1 MPSAN
6 KLTKGGR
13 DDILVGMEMENI
25 SHEQAYQQMRTML
38 NEKQWRQY
46 LAVEA
51 KQRGSVSQVAR
62 EAAVSQNTVKRG
74 LKELEA
80 GESYQPGERIRKAG
94 GGKKKLGATDATL
107 LADLEQELD
116 PKGDPM
122 SFVQWPSKSLAHLVE
137 ALTAKGHPIRKSAL
151 AEMLH
156 DLGFSLR
163 ANKKTIEGTSHPD
176 RDAQC
181 AQINTTCKA
190 FEQKGNPMISVDCK
204 QKELIGTFKHNGR
217 EWQAKGEDTCVN
229 VYDFLSLADGKAG
242 PYGIY
247 DLVPKRGFVN
257 VGMDHDTA
265 EFAVESIRRW
275 WQSSGTVLYPGKK
288 ELLITADGGGSNG
301 ARNRLWKKKLQE
313 LANEEQLMITVA
325 HYPPATSKWNTIE
338 HRLFSFIS
346 INWRAKP
353 LTSLEVVLELL
364 SHTTTKE
371 GLAVTAVKDSH
382 TYPTGIKVS
391 DDELAALNL
400 SRDPFHGEWNYTI
413 KPQEY

>member
-1 MPSAN
+1 
-6 KLTKGGR
+6 
-13 DDILVGMEMENI
+13 MEKI
-25 SHEQAYQQMRTML
+25 SHEQAYQQVRGML

-51 KQRGSVSQVAR
+51 TQRGSASQVAR
-62 EAAVSQNTVKRG
+62 EAGVSLNTVKRG
-74 LKELEA
+74 LAELEA
-80 GESYQPGERIRKAG
+80 GESYQPGERIRKVGA
-94 GGKKKLGATDATL
+94 GKKKLVETDATL
-107 LADLEQELD
+107 LADLEQELE

-122 SFVQWPSKSLAHLVE
+122 SFVQWTSKSLAHLVE
-137 ALTAKGHPIRKSAL
+137 ALAAKGHHIRKSAL
-151 AEMLH
+151 AEILH

-163 ANKKTIEGTSHPD
+163 ANKKTIEGTSHLD
-176 RDAQC
+176 RDAQF
-181 AQINTTCKA
+181 AHINEKCKE
-190 FEQKGNPMISVDCK
+190 FEQQGNPMISVDCK
-204 QKELIGTFKHNGR
+204 KKELVGNFKNNGR

-229 VYDFLSLADGKAG
+229 VYDFLSLADGKAV

-247 DLVPKRGFVN
+247 DLIHKRGFVN
-257 VGMDHDTA
+257 VGIDHDTA

-275 WQSSGTVLYPGKK
+275 WQNSGKALYPGKK

-313 LANEEQLMITVA
+313 LANEEQLTITVL
-325 HYPPATSKWNTIE
+325 HYPPATSKWNKIE

-371 GLAVTAVKDSH
+371 GLVVTALKDSN

-400 SRDPFHGEWNYTI
+400 FRDSFHGEWNYTI
-413 KPQEY
+413 KPQET